1 MLPPDVATI
10 SPMMQSPVVTS
21 SWWDIQAPTYLLEN
35 AESVFQ
41 RLVMEDSVGVF
52 VQLEEIG
59 SISSRLYVAEK
70 TMHRIL
76 DLYLS
81 TANVSPRKQ

>member
-1 MLPPDVATI
+1 M
-10 SPMMQSPVVTS
+10 
-21 SWWDIQAPTYLLEN
+21 
-35 AESVFQ
+35 
-41 RLVMEDSVGVF
+41 GVF

-59 SISSRLYVAEK
+59 SISSHLYVAEK